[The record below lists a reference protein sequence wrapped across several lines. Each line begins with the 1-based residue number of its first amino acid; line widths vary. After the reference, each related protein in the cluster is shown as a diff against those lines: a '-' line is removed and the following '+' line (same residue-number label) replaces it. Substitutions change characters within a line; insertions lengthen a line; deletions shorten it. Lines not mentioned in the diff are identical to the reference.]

1 MYHIDSAKFLSAP
14 GLTYE
19 LEEEHVTQFINIQK
33 LIKDCDMK
41 DYDKNK
47 ESSYPIYWDVNS
59 LYGWA
64 MSQKLLVNN
73 IEWIDD
79 TFQFNEDFIKSYDE
93 EGVQG
98 YFLEDDIRYS
108 EKLHELHNDLPFLP
122 ERMKTENVEK
132 PVTNLNDKREHVIHI
147 RNIKQALNHELVLK
161 KVHRVI
167 KFYQKGWLK
176 PYIDMNTKLRK
187 KAKNDFEIN
196 FFKLTNNRVFGKSM
210 ENVRKYR
217 NIKLVTTE
225 RRINY
230 LVLEPN
236 YHTTQLFTENLLVI
250 DMRKTQILM
259 NKPVYLGLSIL
270 DLSKTVMYQF

>member
-1 MYHIDSAKFLSAP
+1 
-14 GLTYE
+14 
-19 LEEEHVTQFINIQK
+19 
-33 LIKDCDMK
+33 MK
-41 DYDKNK
+41 
-47 ESSYPIYWDVNS
+47 I
-59 LYGWA
+59 
-64 MSQKLLVNN
+64 
-73 IEWIDD
+73 
-79 TFQFNEDFIKSYDE
+79 
-93 EGVQG
+93 
-98 YFLEDDIRYS
+98 
-108 EKLHELHNDLPFLP
+108 
-122 ERMKTENVEK
+122 ENVEK
-132 PVTNLNDKREHVIHI
+132 PVTNLNDKSEHVIHI

-187 KAKNDFEIN
+187 KAKNDFEI
-196 FFKLTNNRVFGKSM
+196 LTNNGVFGKSM

-236 YHTTQLFTENLLVI
+236 YPTTKFFTENLLVI
-250 DMRKTQILM
+250 DMRKSQILM

-270 DLSKTVMYQF
+270 DLSKIVIYQFWHDYVKQNMVKMQSFVMWIQTGSLFM